1 MAQVFALGVCH
12 QFNRS
17 IPIGHSF
24 REGKLFRTQFT
35 CRVAGKA
42 KSASGNWT
50 FFSLFSLLKVCTNR
64 ACKLT
69 FPSPSRGNELSFSGG
84 PQFLPDDHSSTGP
97 LHSQAE
103 DTLMNVNLPPPHRVL
118 PVNFSDDK
126 FPRSCMSHSLQKS
139 ACFFCKFSFQDIF
152 HFDSSPNH
160 PLPPTPPWEP
170 YHRKPSM
177 GKVNE
182 QDLSDFGWVLERHL
196 HRKERGARE
205 TKNHP
210 RRWSPWLSSP
220 SNRTITP
227 SPKGSRRPKGACS

>member
-1 MAQVFALGVCH
+1 MFALGVCH
-12 QFNRS
+12 QFNHS
-17 IPIGHSF
+17 LPIGHSF

-35 CRVAGKA
+35 CRVSGKA

-126 FPRSCMSHSLQKS
+126 FPRSCMSHSLQR
-139 ACFFCKFSFQDIF
+139 ALVFFFF
-152 HFDSSPNH
+152 
-160 PLPPTPPWEP
+160 
-170 YHRKPSM
+170 
-177 GKVNE
+177 VNF
-182 QDLSDFGWVLERHL
+182 LSKIYFILI
-196 HRKERGARE
+196 APQ
-205 TKNHP
+205 TFHP
-210 RRWSPWLSSP
+210 RGSHTAVSLQWGKLTSRIYPTWVGSLKGICTERREERERR
-220 SNRTITP
+220 RTIQE
-227 SPKGSRRPKGACS
+227 GGLHG